1 MILVFAYRMPKIINS
16 SKIPMIIEKLIEKQK
31 QKKSIKIFGNYN
43 LNHLN
48 YKKNTKK
55 KKY

>member
-31 QKKSIKIFGNYN
+31 QKKSIKNFWK
-43 LNHLN
+43 L
-48 YKKNTKK
+48 
-55 KKY
+55 